1 MTRTK
6 TATAPTQ
13 PTDATTNATNT
24 ALATTSS
31 TATAIA
37 PYDEFADMAF
47 AGDDGLGELDAED
60 KRVSSLAI
68 NSKRIG
74 SDGRQV
80 PADEW
85 FDDLN
90 ETSRREANVTF
101 LLLHKT
107 NAYTVFDQTDQ
118 KTHTVC
124 LSEDRITGKM
134 SDGTRR
140 PCKDCPDAQWR
151 EGNDGKRT
159 KPCSAVFH
167 LFGVDNDTHEVF
179 VSRFRRTSLPIIQQ
193 HLRKHHI
200 NRLKTAKGRTN
211 VPLYAFPVRLSAA
224 MNKPKPT
231 HALPIIE
238 RVANPDRGGPSDPP
252 FIRHTAEFIANAEAS
267 VAALQEQLGHIL
279 RRVDERVAASGVSDA
294 DDATGGD
301 TSFDTSTYTAG
312 EGQDFVD
319 EASA

>member
-1 MTRTK
+1 
-6 TATAPTQ
+6 
-13 PTDATTNATNT
+13 
-24 ALATTSS
+24 
-31 TATAIA
+31 
-37 PYDEFADMAF
+37 
-47 AGDDGLGELDAED
+47 
-60 KRVSSLAI
+60 
-68 NSKRIG
+68 
-74 SDGRQV
+74 
-80 PADEW
+80 
-85 FDDLN
+85 
-90 ETSRREANVTF
+90 
-101 LLLHKT
+101 
-107 NAYTVFDQTDQ
+107 
-118 KTHTVC
+118 
-124 LSEDRITGKM
+124 M

-140 PCKDCPDAQWR
+140 PCQDCPDAQWR

-200 NRLKTAKGRTN
+200 NRLKTPKGRTN
-211 VPLYAFPVRLSAA
+211 VPLYAFPVRMRAV
-224 MNKPKPT
+224 MNQPKPT

-238 RVANPDRGGPSDPP
+238 RVANPDRGGPTDPP